1 MKTHNS
7 DNNKDSDNDN
17 DNIHTDAHTSVNAN
31 INMKSHFVPFILS
44 KEIQDMVARL
54 AEKIESHYGDKEL
67 ICICP
72 LQGSFCFF
80 SDLIRC
86 FSKLTL
92 KIDFVCIKTL
102 WKGGPIYIH
111 KGVHLDIRNRH
122 VLIVE
127 EIIDTGKTLNFL
139 KKHLLGFYPASLK
152 IVTLLDKPARREI
165 LLKPDYYGRV
175 VEDRYLIGYGM
186 DIDGYGRNYSDIYQL
201 KN

>member
-1 MKTHNS
+1 MQQNR
-7 DNNKDSDNDN
+7 NL
-17 DNIHTDAHTSVNAN
+17 
-31 INMKSHFVPFILS
+31 KSSFVPFIL
-44 KEIQDMVARL
+44 KKDIQEMVAQL
-54 AEKIESHYGDKEL
+54 AQQIENDYGDREL

-72 LQGSFCFF
+72 LHGSFCFF

-86 FSKLTL
+86 FSKLTV
-92 KIDFVCIKTL
+92 KIDFVCIKAL

-111 KGVHLDIRNRH
+111 KGVHLDVRNQH
-122 VLIVE
+122 LLIVE

-152 IVTLLDKPARREI
+152 IVTLLDKPARRDI
-165 LLKPDYYGRV
+165 SLKPDYFGRV

-186 DIDGYGRNYSDIYQL
+186 DFNGYGRNYSDIYQL